1 MTTQGTVHIPVYKR
15 GVQQTFQKFSLA
27 GIHVR
32 LRRVCLLSVA
42 WVLRTGDLIVPVDQ
56 LDILTLVGKYFVT
69 ITLPVVQ
76 VYQGK

>member
-1 MTTQGTVHIPVYKR
+1 MHIPVYKR

-32 LRRVCLLSVA
+32 LRRVCVLSVA
-42 WVLRTGDLIVPVDQ
+42 RVLRTGDLIVPVDQ
-56 LDILTLVGKYFVT
+56 LDILTFLVLDKYFVT